1 MVERY
6 IVTIK
11 MWVRVPFTTVKI
23 IFKRSDSLMVECPAH
38 NGYDAGSNPVRT
50 KWKSIL
56 SLKGKTFIS

>member
-50 KWKSIL
+50 K
-56 SLKGKTFIS
+56 